1 MKWPF
6 PDDPAIRI
14 TFIPF
19 VFQRQSWLFLE
30 SCEDSLTLSRGVQYF
45 GDLGS
50 RQSDEQLG
58 LSSILAGRLSIALV
72 GSKRD
77 ASAPR
82 HQLDASLCS
91 SGGQEHT
98 GVLAQDG
105 MFWGY

>member
-1 MKWPF
+1 M
-6 PDDPAIRI
+6 
-14 TFIPF
+14 
-19 VFQRQSWLFLE
+19 
-30 SCEDSLTLSRGVQYF
+30 LSRGVQYF

-58 LSSILAGRLSIALV
+58 LSSTLAGGLSTALV

-77 ASAPR
+77 VSVPR
-82 HQLDASLCS
+82 HQLGTSLCR

-105 MFWGY
+105 VFWGY